1 MVHPTPLNHH
11 HRTKLGIKAQL
22 TGDGRGVMYFVEING
37 ADKRGGQKMVLF
49 KFQAGSNR
57 HVFVNMVESDKSLLS
72 YLIQR

>member
-1 MVHPTPLNHH
+1 
-11 HRTKLGIKAQL
+11 
-22 TGDGRGVMYFVEING
+22 MYFVEING